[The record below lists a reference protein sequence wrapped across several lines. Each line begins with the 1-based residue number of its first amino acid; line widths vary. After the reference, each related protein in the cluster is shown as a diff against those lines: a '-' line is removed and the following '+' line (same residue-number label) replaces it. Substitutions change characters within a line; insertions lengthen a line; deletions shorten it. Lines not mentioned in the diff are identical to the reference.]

1 METGYSKSFYTK
13 ILAIARAAAY
23 LLYPPKV
30 EGIENLPAEGG
41 CIICPNHI
49 SMRDAVIMAAISKR
63 HLRFMG
69 KAELFDTKFKWFT
82 KFLHKLGAFPVA
94 RGDADLSAIRTSLNV
109 LKEGNCLLI
118 FGQGTRRKKTD
129 TEEPPMNTGVAL
141 LALRSKTPVIPVY
154 IKPPYRIFRRMHV
167 YIGKPMDFTDI
178 KRADKQTM
186 QDVTDKITG
195 AIFSMG
201 APAIDAPKGN

>member
-1 METGYSKSFYTK
+1 MENGYSKSLYNK
-13 ILAIARAAAY
+13 IQALVKVLAR

-30 EGIENLPAEGG
+30 EGIENLPAEGA

-49 SMRDAVIMAAISKR
+49 SLRDPILMAAITGR

-69 KAELFDTKFKWFT
+69 KRELFETKFKWFT
-82 KFLHKLGAFPVA
+82 KFLYGLGAFPVA
-94 RGDADLSAIRTSLNV
+94 RGDADLSAIRHSLNI

-118 FGQGTRRKKTD
+118 FGQGTRRRKED

-141 LALRSKTPVIPVY
+141 LALRSKTPVVPVY

-167 YIGKPMDFTDI
+167 YIGKPLDFSEI
-178 KRADKQTM
+178 RRADKQALC
-186 QDVTDKITG
+186 DVTDRITG

-201 APAIDAPKGN
+201 SPALESPEKE